1 MSDPDAQSDGELSEE
16 GAIAEE
22 PQAPAPIDAAENSGE
37 AEEAPAAE
45 NAAEAEASTADAD
58 VADEQPAADDNG
70 EEAAEEPSSDAAAE
84 PAAADDTDTDAL
96 LDRWEAAKKARDY
109 KTSDELRAQLREF
122 GIEPD
127 HVRPIGK
134 AAQSAQA
141 AAAAAEQRFSPEIE
155 AKLKEWVD
163 AKRTKD
169 FETAD
174 RLREELRA
182 GDPPVNPDVVRPSPG
197 ANLGGA
203 YSQPQRYD
211 AETNAQLDKWVDAKR
226 GKNFSL
232 ADKLREE
239 LRAKGVDPDTARP
252 AGGPQGGYPR
262 PPPPGYGHGPPPGY
276 GPPPGGPSYGYGYGP
291 PPPSYGYGP
300 PPPGPD
306 TDRMFSQWQSA
317 KRARD
322 YVTADRL
329 REELRQP

>member
-22 PQAPAPIDAAENSGE
+22 PQAPAPIDAAENTGE

-182 GDPPVNPDVVRPSPG
+182 GDPSIPTWSGRAPAPTLAARIRSRRGTTPRRMRSSTNGSTRSAARTFPWRISSARSYG
-197 ANLGGA
+197 
-203 YSQPQRYD
+203 QRVS
-211 AETNAQLDKWVDAKR
+211 TR
-226 GKNFSL
+226 TP
-232 ADKLREE
+232 R
-239 LRAKGVDPDTARP
+239 
-252 AGGPQGGYPR
+252 GPQEGRRAAIRVRRRLGMATALHQAMARHRAAPAMAMVTVR
-262 PPPPGYGHGPPPGY
+262 RHRVM
-276 GPPPGGPSYGYGYGP
+276 
-291 PPPSYGYGP
+291 
-300 PPPGPD
+300 D
-306 TDRMFSQWQSA
+306 TDRLHQGPTLIGCSRNGRAQSA
-317 KRARD
+317 RGIM
-322 YVTADRL
+322 
-329 REELRQP
+329 